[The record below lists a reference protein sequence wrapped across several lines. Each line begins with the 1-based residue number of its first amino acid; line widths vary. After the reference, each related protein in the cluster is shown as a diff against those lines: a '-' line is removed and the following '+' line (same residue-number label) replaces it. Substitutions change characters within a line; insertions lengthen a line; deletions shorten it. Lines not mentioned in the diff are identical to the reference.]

1 MPYPQRKMP
10 EDDDPELTDLAKAR
24 FAAQGKAGKTPD
36 SGVFDGVTG
45 AGRQDR
51 PPALDRSPPSLTD
64 EADAAIG
71 RRDQGPQRGAPPP
84 VAGADP
90 YEQAKDAAKRK
101 AHDETMAATNNGAT
115 AYDPNA
121 GAPPVGTDPE
131 FDQFA
136 KEREAARQQL
146 EADKARQLQGVGARA
161 GVGGFGLFGGT
172 STALQD
178 TANVADRNE
187 TNSLADLDKKQR
199 DEKFLRLREK
209 ALTDELEYDEDTDI
223 DGDGTIAGQKV
234 GGNIGDGDPTNNDDK
249 GKTKPKPKDKHTAA
263 GDAAGVVDDVA
274 KYFGA
279 PNDLIKVVAPG
290 DAPKGDGFVKLPW
303 PGSQLVYLDTTTGQI
318 YVVQA

>member
-24 FAAQGKAGKTPD
+24 FAAQGKAGKQPNGD
-36 SGVFDGVTG
+36 VFDNVTG
-45 AGRQDR
+45 AGKQSFGGGA
-51 PPALDRSPPSLTD
+51 PPLDRSPPSLTD

-71 RRDQGPQRGAPPP
+71 RRDQGPARGPPP
-84 VAGADP
+84 VTPAP
-90 YEQAKDAAKRK
+90 PWSPNDAMRGIGN
-101 AHDETMAATNNGAT
+101 TNDGGRHI
-115 AYDPNA
+115 DPNA
-121 GAPPVGTDPE
+121 SAPPAGTDPE
-131 FDQFA
+131 FDEFA

-199 DEKFLRLREK
+199 DEKFLRLRQK

-234 GGNIGDGDPTNNDDK
+234 GGNIGDGDPTNNDDN
-249 GKTKPKPKDKHTAA
+249 GKTKPQNEAEAHRR
-263 GDAAGVVDDVA
+263 GRRRRRRGRRR
-274 KYFGA
+274 
-279 PNDLIKVVAPG
+279 
-290 DAPKGDGFVKLPW
+290 
-303 PGSQLVYLDTTTGQI
+303 QI
-318 YVVQA
+318 LRRAERSREGRRARRRSVR